1 MTAVVDS
8 SVLVAALVDT
18 GPEGVWA
25 ESVVDGGQL
34 TCPELALAEASNILR
49 RLELTGDLSRLEA
62 TVAHESLMRLD
73 LGLFPFA
80 PFAGR
85 IWELRMNLT
94 CYDAWYVALAE
105 ALDSSSGNPRREA
118 RPGQRSQ
125 VRDHHSARMIAV
137 DNVHANVHCEMVQ
150 YLL

>member
-1 MTAVVDS
+1 VTTVVDS

-18 GPEGVWA
+18 GTEGAWA
-25 ESVVDGGQL
+25 ESVVDDGQL

-49 RLELTGDLSRLEA
+49 RLELTGDLSRREA
-62 TVAHESLMRLD
+62 TVAHENLLRLD
-73 LGLFPFA
+73 LSLFPFA

-105 ALDSSSGNPRREA
+105 ALDRPLATLDERLGRASGPRCEIIIP
-118 RPGQRSQ
+118 PGQ
-125 VRDHHSARMIAV
+125 
-137 DNVHANVHCEMVQ
+137 
-150 YLL
+150 